1 MFVVPNL
8 THYLPLVLTSTNAF
22 KICLDLLVDLHKKLF
37 QFCNKVD
44 HSNENGNWNW
54 MEVGSAVVGVTIDV
68 IGIKIYFRYI
78 ME

>member
-1 MFVVPNL
+1 MLSKFVWIFWS
-8 THYLPLVLTSTNAF
+8 TSA
-22 KICLDLLVDLHKKLF
+22 KKLF

-68 IGIKIYFRYI
+68 TGIKIYFRYI
-78 ME
+78 MELLLYDGCVLLTI